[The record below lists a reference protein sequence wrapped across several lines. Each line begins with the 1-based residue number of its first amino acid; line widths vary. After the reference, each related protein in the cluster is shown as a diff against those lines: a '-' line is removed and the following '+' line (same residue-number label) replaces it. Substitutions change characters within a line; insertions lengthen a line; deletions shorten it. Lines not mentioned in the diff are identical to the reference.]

1 MMRVKEESKAGLE
14 LSIQK
19 TKIMASSLI
28 TSWQIEREKV
38 ETVTLFIF
46 LVSKITVDGDCSHKI
61 KRQLLLERIKA
72 T

>member
-1 MMRVKEESKAGLE
+1 MRVKEESKAGLE

-38 ETVTLFIF
+38 ETVTDFIF
-46 LVSKITVDGDCSHKI
+46 LYKKKSDREHSRQSTQSHESPEVRKS
-61 KRQLLLERIKA
+61 
-72 T
+72 